1 MADNVLVDNGTGTD
15 FTVATDDDGTA
26 HWQLTKMAFGDTTT
40 YTRVDAS
47 NPMPVRS
54 YVDLQKIGVSS
65 AGLTTGATAYTIG
78 DQTGNQFTFANA
90 ARVSGGGGIIR
101 GITLVSAAD
110 AIGTFDV
117 VIFDSSVTLA
127 ADNAAF
133 AISDAD
139 ALKVIDLVSLN
150 GAFDIGNNRLCRSGP
165 LAIPYVCSGGT
176 SLYAALITKAAI
188 AGSSFAAGSDIELDF
203 YVERY

>member
-1 MADNVLVDNGTGTD
+1 MADNVAITAGSGTNI
-15 FTVATDDDGTA
+15 ATDDDGTA
-26 HWQLTKMAFGDTTT
+26 HHQWMKVEFGANGTFTP
-40 YTRVDAS
+40 VQESAPL
-47 NPMPVRS
+47 PMRS
-54 YVDLQKIGVSS
+54 YVDLQKIGVTSG
-65 AGLTTGATAYTIG
+65 GLTTAATAYAVG
-78 DQTGNQFTFANA
+78 DQLGNQMTFANA

-101 GITLVSAAD
+101 GITLISAAD
-110 AIGTFDV
+110 TIGAVDV

-165 LAIPYVCSGGT
+165 LAIPYVCNGGT
-176 SLYAALITKAAI
+176 SLYVGMITKAAI
-188 AGSSFAAGSDIELDF
+188 AATPFAAATDIELDI